1 MIRIAFALFLVLHG
15 IAHGVGFAGS
25 WQLGEFRDTPL
36 DTTLLGGRLDV
47 GVAGIRA
54 VGVLWLLTGLA
65 FVACSV
71 GVWRSLEW
79 WPSVT
84 TGVAVASLVMSVLGW
99 PEARI
104 GVAVNVAILVGLW
117 ITGRLPVG

>member
-1 MIRIAFALFLVLHG
+1 MRTAFAVFLLLHG
-15 IAHGVGFAGS
+15 IAHGIGFAAS
-25 WQLGEFRDTPL
+25 WQLGEFRDAPRH
-36 DTTLLGGRLDV
+36 TTLLGGRIDI

-54 VGVLWLLTGLA
+54 MGILWLLTGLA
-65 FVACSV
+65 FAVCVV

-84 TGVAVASLVMSVLGW
+84 TGVVIFSLVMSVLGW

-104 GVAVNVAILVGLW
+104 GVALNLAILIGLW
-117 ITGRLPVG
+117 VSGRLPPG